1 MIHAPAPSGGA
12 QSSRQH
18 QARTSLGDHVK
29 RSLVATLAFCLAL
42 AVAPTALAADPA
54 ATDPGATASAAP
66 ADPSASPSA
75 APTDDGTPPGGDVS
89 IDPPFVTPTPAA
101 NPSGAVL
108 AATGR
113 PVATLPPTDS
123 IAPATAPG
131 SATLQALL
139 IALGALSAL
148 VLLAGGLPGV
158 RRR

>member
-1 MIHAPAPSGGA
+1 
-12 QSSRQH
+12 
-18 QARTSLGDHVK
+18 
-29 RSLVATLAFCLAL
+29 
-42 AVAPTALAADPA
+42 
-54 ATDPGATASAAP
+54 
-66 ADPSASPSA
+66 
-75 APTDDGTPPGGDVS
+75 
-89 IDPPFVTPTPAA
+89 
-101 NPSGAVL
+101 VL